1 MIRKIFSISLLLGV
15 IFIAGCIGGQ
25 SVETSY
31 LRVGS
36 NTSFKT
42 ACEKVR
48 SDLPTVAVKRFTSL
62 PALDRETVI
71 LASGPVLTPDYRW
84 SWEGTPSEIFDAAT
98 GPALG
103 CMKNYEVI
111 TPYRPGAERD
121 LLLSGEVLSFE
132 VQQSEVNIFNGAV
145 RYYLWDGSG
154 KRLLG
159 RKLIEAS
166 VPIKKLNGR
175 NIAVAASAVL
185 DSIMEQT
192 AAWIDE
198 YSKEIIH

>member
-1 MIRKIFSISLLLGV
+1 MMKNIFSILLLLSI
-15 IFIAGCIGGQ
+15 IFIGGCIGGK

-36 NTSFKT
+36 NSSLKT
-42 ACEKVR
+42 DCEKVR

-62 PALDRETVI
+62 PALDREAVI

-103 CMKNYEVI
+103 CMKNYEII
-111 TPYRPGAERD
+111 TPYRPGADRD

-132 VQQSEVNIFNGAV
+132 VQQSGANIFKGAV
-145 RYYLWDGSG
+145 RYSLWDESG

-159 RKLIEAS
+159 RKFIEAS

-175 NIAVAASAVL
+175 DIAVAASAAL

-192 AAWIDE
+192 AAWIDG
-198 YSKEIIH
+198 YSKETAH

>member
-1 MIRKIFSISLLLGV
+1 MTKNIFGIPLLIGV
-15 IFIAGCIGGQ
+15 LFIAGCIGGK

-31 LRVGS
+31 LRVGL
-36 NTSFKT
+36 NHGLET

-103 CMKNYEVI
+103 CMKHYEVI
-111 TPYRPGAERD
+111 APYRPGADRD
-121 LLLSGEVLSFE
+121 LLLSGEILSFE
-132 VQQSEVNIFNGAV
+132 VQQSEANIFKGAV
-145 RYYLWDGSG
+145 RYSLWDGSG

-159 RKLIEAS
+159 RKLVEAS
-166 VPIKKLNGR
+166 IPVEKLNGR
-175 NIAVAASAVL
+175 AIAVAASAAL
-185 DSIMEQT
+185 GSIMSQT
-192 AAWIDE
+192 AAWIDG
-198 YSKEIIH
+198 YSKEIDH